1 MPRTFTRRDVLKAT
15 AALAAAPA
23 FPALSASGD
32 YDVAIIGAGA
42 AGIAAG
48 RRIAQ
53 AGKSYVILEA
63 GNRAGGRI
71 ASASLPSGAVY
82 DRGANRFSAPARNP
96 LVAIARA
103 ERLKLY
109 EPSPGRP
116 AYVGARGARRRVR
129 RFHRFAAAGEP
140 DDRGRGRTRPRH
152 RGGARC
158 PNSAIGGEP
167 SLSCSAR

>member
-1 MPRTFTRRDVLKAT
+1 MSRTFTRRDVLKAT

-23 FPALSASGD
+23 LPALSASGN

-48 RRIAQ
+48 RRISQ

-71 ASASLPSGAVY
+71 ASASLASGAVY

-96 LVAIARA
+96 LIAVARA
-103 ERLKLY
+103 ERLKL
-109 EPSPGRP
+109 
-116 AYVGARGARRRVR
+116 
-129 RFHRFAAAGEP
+129 
-140 DDRGRGRTRPRH
+140 
-152 RGGARC
+152 
-158 PNSAIGGEP
+158 
-167 SLSCSAR
+167 